1 MCKEILTGTRGRR
14 VVEGVNRKKPG
25 MLIASSGLVLRL
37 VLRLIT
43 LFGVKQER
51 DDGSGSGCGK
61 QCTNICENLT
71 SNFRILA
78 PTLR

>member
-1 MCKEILTGTRGRR
+1 MCREILTGTRGRR
-14 VVEGVNRKKPG
+14 VVEGVNRKEPG
-25 MLIASSGLVLRL
+25 ILIAGSGLVLRL
-37 VLRLIT
+37 VT
-43 LFGVKQER
+43 LFDVKQER

-61 QCTNICENLT
+61 QCTNVCENLT